1 MFLKLDGFLCKTIYR
16 NALETCI
23 DLGKISMKTGEV
35 FKKNGRDMLK
45 KNIIQLRNQYCSKQ
59 KIFEIKLSNSD
70 KNCIFTA

>member
-1 MFLKLDGFLCKTIYR
+1 MGFLFIAMCRI
-16 NALETCI
+16 ALEICI
-23 DLGKISMKTGEV
+23 GLGKISMKTGEV